1 VIITNAVGRLRKFIT
16 ADEIPFV
23 GGSLCLD
30 LVNTSG
36 ARVTGAPRERLTSYR
51 DLLVWGRRAGI
62 VDAKAERSLR
72 AAAEHRADA
81 DGVVKRIRKLRE
93 ELYELFLGIAEGRRA
108 DPTLVASLSRR
119 WRAARNRQQLVAAE
133 RGFELKLVPDG
144 DDVDRLLWPIVMS
157 AVELLTSDRLRLIRR
172 CAECDWL
179 FLDESKNGSRKWC
192 KSTCGNRAR
201 SRERYERMRRARAS
215 TVRR

>member
-1 VIITNAVGRLRKFIT
+1 M
-16 ADEIPFV
+16 

-72 AAAEHRADA
+72 ATAEHRADA

-133 RGFELKLVPDG
+133 RGFELKLVSDG

-192 KSTCGNRAR
+192 KSRCGNRAR
-201 SRERYERMRRARAS
+201 SRERYERTRRARAS
-215 TVRR
+215 TVSR